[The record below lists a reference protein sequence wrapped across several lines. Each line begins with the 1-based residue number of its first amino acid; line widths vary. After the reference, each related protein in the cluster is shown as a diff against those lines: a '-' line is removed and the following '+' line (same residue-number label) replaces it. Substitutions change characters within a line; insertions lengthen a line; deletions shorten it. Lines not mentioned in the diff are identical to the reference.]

1 VTLKPDEGILNAK
14 KRECSFAQRQIQV
27 FPHCGSGNR
36 SIDSIE
42 VFRPGKGGEMVQE
55 LDLQKFRT
63 LLMNKRNQILD
74 YRTEWGGTFGWV
86 RAFCAADNLNHHE
99 KEVR

>member
-1 VTLKPDEGILNAK
+1 MNRWSAGVPEYWSNDKDCYPK
-14 KRECSFAQRQIQV
+14 KRECSFAQRKMPV
-27 FPHCGSGNR
+27 FPHCGPGNR

-55 LDLQKFRT
+55 LDLKKFRT

-74 YRTEWGGTFGWV
+74 YRAGWGGT
-86 RAFCAADNLNHHE
+86 
-99 KEVR
+99 